1 MSWKSPVCA
10 SEPTVAQQWL
20 WCQPSPLCPAEVVG
34 QQGPL
39 PTPAQGKAQRVRDLL
54 YALAAL
60 RSSGATLKRWWQKA
74 EQSRNDVEEG

>member
-20 WCQPSPLCPAEVVG
+20 WCQPSPLGPAEVVG

-39 PTPAQGKAQRVRDLL
+39 PIPAQGRARRVTQGPALCTGSSEEQRDHAQEV
-54 YALAAL
+54 AAES
-60 RSSGATLKRWWQKA
+60 RA
-74 EQSRNDVEEG
+74 EQE